1 MWNVLG
7 KSLLVLIAAMLVA
20 DPVMACCF
28 PSVQDFESSVSQTDK
43 PPCHGARSSAPSDT
57 PAETAGQSC
66 PGCGDCASLM
76 AATDHANVVA
86 IAASLADNDEIA
98 AGDEVLTASRV
109 IMATVVP
116 RIPSGYLPRSTET
129 PISLKQRLLI

>member
-1 MWNVLG
+1 MNVLG
-7 KSLLVLIAAMLVA
+7 KSILVLIAAMLVA

-28 PSVQDFESSVSQTDK
+28 PSVQDLEPSVSQTDK
-43 PPCHGARSSAPSDT
+43 PPCHGAGTSAVSDA
-57 PAETAGQSC
+57 PADTAGQSC
-66 PGCGDCASLM
+66 PGCGDCASSM

-86 IAASLADNDEIA
+86 IAAPLADDEAA